1 MNKFT
6 FIILCYFFLTSCQN
20 VQNLEN
26 TKKKSLNKEFTIST
40 DVKLKTNK

>member
-1 MNKFT
+1 MNKFL
-6 FIILCYFFLTSCQN
+6 FIILCYFFLTSCQSP
-20 VQNLEN
+20 QNGEN